1 MSNESII
8 VDLTYTVKD
17 LRRPIIRGAKNSII
31 LTVVY
36 VFVMLFIT
44 FVAASHFVTIEL
56 SESFRL
62 SALMFLSGAPLLTV
76 VINLISYE
84 RIARKRA
91 ASIGKVRL
99 EVTETGITTS
109 EENKTVTVEWAAY
122 KRAIEFQDRFEL
134 VMSGARG
141 LLLPKRCFDSQES
154 LRSFKELLGRVF
166 DGKIER
172 R

>member
-1 MSNESII
+1 
-8 VDLTYTVKD
+8 
-17 LRRPIIRGAKNSII
+17 
-31 LTVVY
+31 
-36 VFVMLFIT
+36 
-44 FVAASHFVTIEL
+44 
-56 SESFRL
+56 
-62 SALMFLSGAPLLTV
+62 MFLIGAPLLTV